1 MNKEDILQDLEI
13 LETEF
18 KNTFKI
24 SFLLEGPIE
33 ENTLEKLRR
42 DLHVLLRKIDIIK
55 NKLEDNYD
63 KDIIKKDMTDL
74 YNTYEIVDTTM
85 AKIINIVLDRK
96 NI

>member
-1 MNKEDILQDLEI
+1 MNRKDILQDLKV

-18 KNTFKI
+18 KNTHKI

-63 KDIIKKDMTDL
+63 EDIIKKDMTDL
-74 YNTYEIVDTTM
+74 YNTYEIVDIAM